1 MLLTEYI
8 VFFDRA
14 LPCWALLGFSGNGI
28 VEVDVMLFQQLC
40 PLVSSTLR
48 LHSRGIGLLKEY
60 EVTYSGQGCGSCDEL
75 AGYDP
80 TYSHGVA
87 SIIYSPRTVPVMYPG
102 RHYWL
107 FFLFSFLLDRP
118 VF

>member
-28 VEVDVMLFQQLC
+28 VDVDVMLFQQLC

-60 EVTYSGQGCGSCDEL
+60 EVTYSGDAE
-75 AGYDP
+75 
-80 TYSHGVA
+80 V
-87 SIIYSPRTVPVMYPG
+87 VPF
-102 RHYWL
+102 WL
-107 FFLFSFLLDRP
+107 
-118 VF
+118 